1 MKKKI
6 VLTNQKNFE
15 IIEVKNY
22 KQKKWKNKNE
32 NKEKELYDLPE
43 ISLDEED

>member
-6 VLTNQKNFE
+6 VLTNWKNFE

-32 NKEKELYDLPE
+32 NKEKELHDLPE